1 MIIDYASIAL
11 KNLRR
16 RGIRSWLTLL
26 GIFIGIAT
34 VVSLIS
40 LGGGLRAAIL
50 SQFGISSTEVI
61 EVQAGGLNSF
71 GPPGTSVSKP
81 LTIQDVDA
89 ISKLGPVETAIPRQI
104 ATVKVEFNKILNVEV
119 ATNIVDGNDRKILY
133 DILGVSTLEGKLLED
148 GDVGKVVLGNNFY
161 YEDKNGFNKQIRVG
175 NSITING
182 KKYQVKGILEK
193 KGSFIFLAMAVLGA
207 YSALTKT
214 TKVARLKTLTSAMA
228 AKELEV
234 VRNIAYTQ
242 IGTVNGNPH
251 GSLPDQ
257 SNPRS
262 TTLDGVGFRV
272 YFEVTYIDDSA
283 DGTIVAGTDSAPN
296 DYKQIKMF
304 VFNTLTSE
312 TSTFLTNVSPKGL
325 EGLSNAGALLIK
337 VFDAVGQPISG
348 VSVSIANNLLNPT
361 INLQRTSDASGQVLE
376 VGLPASVNGY
386 HLVATKNGYTT
397 AQTYPA
403 SVGNPNPINPDAT
416 IVDGVVTKVSLQID
430 LVSPP
435 FKFLNHKAMPILIG
449 FIA

>member
-193 KGSFIFLAMAVLGA
+193 KGSFIFDQIIMLNDEDLKSISDNGDNVDLIGV
-207 YSALTKT
+207 
-214 TKVARLKTLTSAMA
+214 KVKS
-228 AKELEV
+228 K
-234 VRNIAYTQ
+234 
-242 IGTVNGNPH
+242 
-251 GSLPDQ
+251 
-257 SNPRS
+257 
-262 TTLDGVGFRV
+262 
-272 YFEVTYIDDSA
+272 
-283 DGTIVAGTDSAPN
+283 
-296 DYKQIKMF
+296 
-304 VFNTLTSE
+304 
-312 TSTFLTNVSPKGL
+312 
-325 EGLSNAGALLIK
+325 
-337 VFDAVGQPISG
+337 
-348 VSVSIANNLLNPT
+348 
-361 INLQRTSDASGQVLE
+361 
-376 VGLPASVNGY
+376 
-386 HLVATKNGYTT
+386 
-397 AQTYPA
+397 
-403 SVGNPNPINPDAT
+403 
-416 IVDGVVTKVSLQID
+416 D
-430 LVSPP
+430 LVSTAQKEIEDLLRRRRNVKIGEEDFEVSTPEAALSTVNQILTGIQI
-435 FKFLNHKAMPILIG
+435 FIVMIAAISIIVGSLGIVNTMTTSVLERVREIGIMKAIGAKNSDIFYQFLIEAGLLGMVGGLAGIIFGMGIGYLGTFSINSFLGATTSPQINWPLIIVT
-449 FIA
+449 FIGSFVIGAISGIVPAIRAANQKPVEALRS

>member
-193 KGSFIFLAMAVLGA
+193 KGSFIFDQIIMLNDEDLKSISDNGDNVDLIGVKVKSKDLVGTAQKQIEDLLRRRRNVKIGEEDFEVSTPEAALSTVNQILTGIQIFIVMIAAISIIVGSLGIVNTMTTSVLERVREIGIMKAIGAKNSDIFYQFLIEAGLLGMVGGLAGIIFGMGIGYLGTFSINSFLGA
-207 YSALTKT
+207 T
-214 TKVARLKTLTSAMA
+214 TSP
-228 AKELEV
+228 
-234 VRNIAYTQ
+234 Q
-242 IGTVNGNPH
+242 INWPLIIITFI
-251 GSLPDQ
+251 GS
-257 SNPRS
+257 
-262 TTLDGVGFRV
+262 
-272 YFEVTYIDDSA
+272 
-283 DGTIVAGTDSAPN
+283 
-296 DYKQIKMF
+296 F
-304 VFNTLTSE
+304 VI
-312 TSTFLTNVSPKGL
+312 
-325 EGLSNAGALLIK
+325 GA
-337 VFDAVGQPISG
+337 ISG
-348 VSVSIANNLLNPT
+348 IVPAIRAANQKPVEAL
-361 INLQRTSDASGQVLE
+361 RS
-376 VGLPASVNGY
+376 
-386 HLVATKNGYTT
+386 
-397 AQTYPA
+397 
-403 SVGNPNPINPDAT
+403 
-416 IVDGVVTKVSLQID
+416 
-430 LVSPP
+430 
-435 FKFLNHKAMPILIG
+435 
-449 FIA
+449 

>member
-193 KGSFIFLAMAVLGA
+193 KGSFIFDQIIMLDDEDLKSISDNGDNVDLIGVKVKSKDLVGTAQKQIEDLLRRRRNVKIGEEDFEVSTPEAALSTVNQILAGIQIFIVMIAAISIIVGSLGIVNTMTTSVLERVREIGIMKAIGAKNSDIFYQFLIEAGLLGMVGGLAGIIFGMGIGYLGTFSINSFLGA
-207 YSALTKT
+207 T
-214 TKVARLKTLTSAMA
+214 TSP
-228 AKELEV
+228 
-234 VRNIAYTQ
+234 Q
-242 IGTVNGNPH
+242 INWPLIIITFI
-251 GSLPDQ
+251 GS
-257 SNPRS
+257 
-262 TTLDGVGFRV
+262 
-272 YFEVTYIDDSA
+272 
-283 DGTIVAGTDSAPN
+283 
-296 DYKQIKMF
+296 F
-304 VFNTLTSE
+304 VI
-312 TSTFLTNVSPKGL
+312 
-325 EGLSNAGALLIK
+325 GA
-337 VFDAVGQPISG
+337 ISG
-348 VSVSIANNLLNPT
+348 IVPAIRAANQKPVEAL
-361 INLQRTSDASGQVLE
+361 RS
-376 VGLPASVNGY
+376 
-386 HLVATKNGYTT
+386 
-397 AQTYPA
+397 
-403 SVGNPNPINPDAT
+403 
-416 IVDGVVTKVSLQID
+416 
-430 LVSPP
+430 
-435 FKFLNHKAMPILIG
+435 
-449 FIA
+449 

>member
-193 KGSFIFLAMAVLGA
+193 KGSFIFDQIIMLNDEDLKSISDNGDNVDLIGV
-207 YSALTKT
+207 
-214 TKVARLKTLTSAMA
+214 KVKS
-228 AKELEV
+228 K
-234 VRNIAYTQ
+234 
-242 IGTVNGNPH
+242 
-251 GSLPDQ
+251 
-257 SNPRS
+257 
-262 TTLDGVGFRV
+262 
-272 YFEVTYIDDSA
+272 
-283 DGTIVAGTDSAPN
+283 
-296 DYKQIKMF
+296 
-304 VFNTLTSE
+304 
-312 TSTFLTNVSPKGL
+312 
-325 EGLSNAGALLIK
+325 
-337 VFDAVGQPISG
+337 
-348 VSVSIANNLLNPT
+348 
-361 INLQRTSDASGQVLE
+361 
-376 VGLPASVNGY
+376 
-386 HLVATKNGYTT
+386 
-397 AQTYPA
+397 
-403 SVGNPNPINPDAT
+403 
-416 IVDGVVTKVSLQID
+416 D
-430 LVSPP
+430 LVSTAQKEIEDLLRRRRNVKIGEEDFEVSTPEAALSTVNQILTGIQI
-435 FKFLNHKAMPILIG
+435 FIVMIAAISIIVGSLGIVNTMTTSVLERVREIGIMKAIGAKNSDIFYQFLIEAGLLGMVGGLAGIIFGMGIGYLGTFSINSFLGATTSPQINWPLIIIT
-449 FIA
+449 FIGSFVIGAISGIVPAIRAANQKPVEALRS